1 MTLRL
6 SHRGRRLDR
15 PPARCPA
22 FHPARRT
29 FSVNFRPWSPASS
42 GTGPHEGRD
51 RYRTKR
57 DDHCAAPTLGRAVRC
72 DRFGSTREDERA
84 VAKIVGGFQDP
95 SSEVLAEAAAAFG
108 LLASAA
114 RLHIMWAL
122 SQGESDVT
130 HLADRVGGAL
140 PAVSQHL
147 AKLKLAGLVRSRREG
162 RRQVYYVDDPDI
174 VTVVRVMV
182 GQLTARETSSAPSDR
197 LREAGV

>member
-1 MTLRL
+1 MR
-6 SHRGRRLDR
+6 
-15 PPARCPA
+15 
-22 FHPARRT
+22 
-29 FSVNFRPWSPASS
+29 
-42 GTGPHEGRD
+42 EGRE
-51 RYRTKR
+51 RTL
-57 DDHCAAPTLGRAVRC
+57 AENVAG
-72 DRFGSTREDERA
+72 FG
-84 VAKIVGGFQDP
+84 DP
-95 SSEVLAEAAAAFG
+95 SAEVLADAAAAFG
-108 LLASAA
+108 LLASSA

-182 GQLTARETSSAPSDR
+182 GQLTVRSHQAHQAHAAVTR
-197 LREAGV
+197 LPGTGG